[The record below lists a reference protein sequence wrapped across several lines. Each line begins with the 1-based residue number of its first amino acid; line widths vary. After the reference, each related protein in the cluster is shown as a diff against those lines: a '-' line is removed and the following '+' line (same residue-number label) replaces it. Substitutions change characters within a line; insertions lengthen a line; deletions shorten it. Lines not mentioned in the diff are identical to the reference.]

1 MKSRVRL
8 KAGRAIAALTGLLL
22 VGAPAASAVPT
33 AAPTAK
39 VTLAS
44 YYQQKAEWATCDP
57 GEPPPGVPQDVWETI
72 WKGLECAEVVV
83 PMDYRNPDAGNLSIA
98 ISRLKASDPAR
109 RQGVLLLNPG
119 GPGGDGLLMPS
130 FFRNDAVAKPFD
142 LIGFDPRGVGRS
154 TQLNCEVPASE
165 PFFDTRPTDDQFGRL
180 AADALAEERACEQAG
195 GGLRKFIST
204 ANTARDMDV
213 IRAAIGEKKINYLGF
228 SYGTY
233 LGAVYGSLFPAK
245 LNRSVLDSSM
255 HPDWF
260 YYEASK
266 QQAVAAREN
275 VDAWAGWLAQR
286 DSRYHF
292 GKTADE
298 VRAGLDAVR
307 DRLAKKPVPWPDAP
321 PEYPKIDGSLF
332 DLILGGASASRPMW
346 HELALLID
354 AVRDASQTTKSAL
367 TTSEGK
373 AFRALYGVIQDT
385 YSGVFPT
392 VTCEADWSTD
402 LKVYESQ
409 MRIFREKYPYGRG
422 AMAAAPTTCTFRSF
436 TPPEKLVDLKRAGYP
451 TGLVVQ
457 AEFDPATQYD
467 GGPAMAAKLKNN
479 LISIKDEGSHGIYGG
494 NACATKKIDDYLIK
508 GILPGSRTVCP
519 GAPRPDVPADGEP
532 SKKLATDAGSI
543 DQRVTKII
551 RADSGRLSQA
561 G

>member
-1 MKSRVRL
+1 MRL
-8 KAGRAIAALTGLLL
+8 KPGRAIAALTGLLL
-22 VGAPAASAVPT
+22 IGAPAASAAPT

-72 WKGLECAEVVV
+72 WKGLECAEIVV

-402 LKVYESQ
+402 LKVYEAQ

-532 SKKLATDAGSI
+532 SKKIVTGTGSI
-543 DQRVTKII
+543 DQRVAKII
-551 RADSGRLSQA
+551 KADSGRLSQA